1 MSLSDKDIDEII
13 AELNINDIYYMLY
26 IASRWFDRMKKT
38 EYLMRRIAN
47 QLGVGG
53 RYGSG
58 EDLVKA
64 MIKEELSRALNLRT
78 GEESIEIEETPET
91 RERLR
96 KVIDMIKSKKQKK
109 AEEESKEKA
118 KEEAE
123 EKTG

>member
-1 MSLSDKDIDEII
+1 MSLSDREIEEII

-26 IASRWFDRMKKT
+26 IASKWFDRMKKT

-47 QLGVGG
+47 QLGVGS

-64 MIKEELSRALNLRT
+64 MIKEELSRALNLKT

-91 RERLR
+91 REKLR
-96 KVIDMIKSKKQKK
+96 KVLDMIKSKSKK
-109 AEEESKEKA
+109 NNESKPEEKH
-118 KEEAE
+118 E
-123 EKTG
+123 EKTA

>member
-1 MSLSDKDIDEII
+1 MSLSDRDVEDII

-26 IASRWFDRMKKT
+26 IASRWFDRMKKA

-47 QLGVGG
+47 QLGIGS

-78 GEESIEIEETPET
+78 GEESIEVEETPET
-91 RERLR
+91 REKLR
-96 KVIDMIKSKKQKK
+96 KVLDMIKRKRSV
-109 AEEESKEKA
+109 ESKPEEKP
-118 KEEAE
+118 E
-123 EKTG
+123 EKTV

>member
-1 MSLSDKDIDEII
+1 VSLSDREIEEII

-26 IASRWFDRMKKT
+26 IASKWFDRMKKT

-47 QLGVGG
+47 QLGVGS

-64 MIKEELSRALNLRT
+64 MIKEELSRALNLKT

-91 RERLR
+91 REKLR
-96 KVIDMIKSKKQKK
+96 KVLDMIKSKSKK
-109 AEEESKEKA
+109 NNESKPEEKP
-118 KEEAE
+118 E
-123 EKTG
+123 EKTA

>member
-1 MSLSDKDIDEII
+1 VSLSDREIEEII

-26 IASRWFDRMKKT
+26 IASKWFDRMKKT

-47 QLGVGG
+47 QLGVGS

-64 MIKEELSRALNLRT
+64 MIKEELSRALNLKT

-91 RERLR
+91 REKLR
-96 KVIDMIKSKKQKK
+96 KVLDMIKSKSKK
-109 AEEESKEKA
+109 NNESKPEEKH
-118 KEEAE
+118 E
-123 EKTG
+123 EKTA

>member
-1 MSLSDKDIDEII
+1 MSLSDREIEEII

-26 IASRWFDRMKKT
+26 IASKWFDRMKKT

-47 QLGVGG
+47 QLGVGS

-64 MIKEELSRALNLRT
+64 MIKEELSRALNLKT

-91 RERLR
+91 REKLR
-96 KVIDMIKSKKQKK
+96 KVLDMIKSKSKK
-109 AEEESKEKA
+109 NNESKPEEKP
-118 KEEAE
+118 E
-123 EKTG
+123 EKTA